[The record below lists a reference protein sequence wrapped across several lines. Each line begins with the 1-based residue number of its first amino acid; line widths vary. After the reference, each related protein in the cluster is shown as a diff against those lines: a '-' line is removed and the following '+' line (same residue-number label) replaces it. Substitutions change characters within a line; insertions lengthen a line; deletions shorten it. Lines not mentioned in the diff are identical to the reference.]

1 MYHYIIKQIAKNT
14 FEALNRGDYEAVLKN
29 VSPKITHQFA
39 GKHPIGGTRHSVE
52 SMRKWFKRLYT
63 ITPQIHFTIKNIAI
77 SGMPWN
83 TTVAVEWEDKATPAN
98 GEPYVNEGVHF
109 IKMRWGKAVYI
120 HGYLDTQLFIDL
132 CKRLADAGLKEA
144 AAAPI
149 ID

>member
-1 MYHYIIKQIAKNT
+1 MYHYIVKRMAINS
-14 FEALNRGDYEAVLKN
+14 FLALNRGDYEAVLKN
-29 VSPKITHQFA
+29 VSPGITHTFA
-39 GKHPIGGTRHSVE
+39 GTHPIGGTRHTVE

-63 ITPQIHFTIKNIAI
+63 ITPQIHFTIKKVVV

-83 TTVAVEWEDKATPAN
+83 TNIAVEWQDKATPAN
-98 GEPYVNEGVHF
+98 GEPYVNEGVHL

-132 CKRLADAGLKEA
+132 CERLAATGLQEA

-149 ID
+149 TD